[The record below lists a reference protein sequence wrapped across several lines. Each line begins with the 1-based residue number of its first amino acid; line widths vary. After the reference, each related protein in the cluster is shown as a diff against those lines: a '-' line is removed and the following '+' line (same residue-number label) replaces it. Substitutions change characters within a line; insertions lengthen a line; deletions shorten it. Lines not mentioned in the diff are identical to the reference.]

1 MANTISD
8 KTWRDKYRLAAL
20 DQILRRNLIAEDICE
35 VDRSDA
41 KRIDCPYGSQPTAV
55 LQELK
60 GTYTTTAFT
69 TTDDYLEVKHEVIV
83 AEHIYDFENVFSNFD
98 LFSSRFNEQAFAVAE
113 KIDTMVL
120 NELTDSAGESYI
132 TPAGGFSSENTPTI
146 FSNLISKVVGYADFY
161 KGLFLVLENTDVPGI
176 IQKQISSGFSYADM
190 ALKNGFLTNYAG
202 VNIYVTRTGTFVS
215 DTIDED
221 SGLTYTNSGH
231 RVFGVK
237 KVATYASARDIRF
250 EEKPVPGKTGLEV
263 VTIAYIGF
271 KLWKVKENLIVD
283 IAITASS
290 AS

>member
-20 DQILRRNLIAEDICE
+20 DQILRRNLIAEAICE

-41 KRIDCPYGSQPTAV
+41 KRIDCPYGSQSTAV

-60 GTYTTTAFT
+60 GTYTPATFT
-69 TTDDYLEVKHEVIV
+69 TTDDYLQVNHEVI
-83 AEHIYDFENVFSNFD
+83 ASEHIYDFESVFSNFD

-113 KIDTMVL
+113 KIDKMVL
-120 NELTDSAGESYI
+120 NELTDEAGESYS
-132 TPAGGFSSENTPTI
+132 TPAGGFTSDNTPVI
-146 FSNLISKVVGYADFY
+146 FSNLISKVAGYADAY
-161 KGLFLVLENTDVPGI
+161 KGLFIVLENTDIPGI
-176 IQKQISSGFSYADM
+176 IQKQINSGFSYADM
-190 ALKNGFLTNYAG
+190 ALKNGFLTSYMG
-202 VNIYVTRTGTFVS
+202 VDIYVTRTGTFVS

-237 KVATYASARDIRF
+237 KVATYASARGVRF
-250 EEKPVPGKTGLEV
+250 EEKPVSGKTGLEV
-263 VTIAYIGF
+263 TTIAYVGF
-271 KLWKVKENLIVD
+271 KLWEVKKNLIVD
-283 IAITASS
+283 ITITAS

>member
-20 DQILRRNLIAEDICE
+20 DQILRRNLIAEAICE

-41 KRIDCPYGSQPTAV
+41 KRIDCPYGSQSTAV

-60 GTYTTTAFT
+60 GTYTPATFETH
-69 TTDDYLEVKHEVIV
+69 DDYLQVNHEVI
-83 AEHIYDFENVFSNFD
+83 ASEHIYDFESVFSNFD

-113 KIDTMVL
+113 KIDKMVL
-120 NELTDSAGESYI
+120 NELTDEAGESYP
-132 TPAGGFSSENTPTI
+132 TPAGGFTSENTPVI
-146 FSNLISKVVGYADFY
+146 FSNLISKVAGYADAY
-161 KGLFLVLENTDVPGI
+161 KGLFIVLENTDIPGI
-176 IQKQISSGFSYADM
+176 IQKQINSGFSYADM
-190 ALKNGFLTNYAG
+190 ALKNGFLTSYMG
-202 VNIYVTRTGTFVS
+202 VDIYVTRTGTFVS

-237 KVATYASARDIRF
+237 KVATYASARGVRF
-250 EEKPVPGKTGLEV
+250 EEKPVSGKTGLEV
-263 VTIAYIGF
+263 TTIAYVGF
-271 KLWKVKENLIVD
+271 KLWEVKKNLIVD
-283 IAITASS
+283 ITITAS

>member
-20 DQILRRNLIAEDICE
+20 DQILRRNLIAEAICE

-41 KRIDCPYGSQPTAV
+41 KRIDCPYGSQSTAV

-60 GTYTTTAFT
+60 GTYTPATFT
-69 TTDDYLEVKHEVIV
+69 TTDDYLQVNHEVI
-83 AEHIYDFENVFSNFD
+83 ASEHIYDFESVFSNFD

-113 KIDTMVL
+113 KIDKMVL
-120 NELTDSAGESYI
+120 NELTDEAGESYS
-132 TPAGGFSSENTPTI
+132 TPAGGFTSENTPVI
-146 FSNLISKVVGYADFY
+146 FSNLISKVAGYADAY
-161 KGLFLVLENTDVPGI
+161 KGLFIVLENTDIPGI
-176 IQKQISSGFSYADM
+176 IQKQINSGFSYADM
-190 ALKNGFLTNYAG
+190 ALKNGFLTSYMG
-202 VNIYVTRTGTFVS
+202 VDIYVTRTGTFVS

-237 KVATYASARDIRF
+237 KVATYASARGVRF
-250 EEKPVPGKTGLEV
+250 EEKPVSGKTGLEV
-263 VTIAYIGF
+263 TTIAYVGF
-271 KLWKVKENLIVD
+271 KLWEVKKNLIVD
-283 IAITASS
+283 ITITAS

>member
-20 DQILRRNLIAEDICE
+20 DQILRRNLIAEAICE

-41 KRIDCPYGSQPTAV
+41 KRIDCPYGSQSTAV

-60 GTYTTTAFT
+60 GTYTPATFETH
-69 TTDDYLEVKHEVIV
+69 DDWLEVNHEVI
-83 AEHIYDFENVFSNFD
+83 ASEHIYDFESVFSNFD

-113 KIDTMVL
+113 KIDKMVL
-120 NELTDSAGESYI
+120 NELTDEAGESYP
-132 TPAGGFSSENTPTI
+132 TPAGGFTSENTPVI
-146 FSNLISKVVGYADFY
+146 FSNLISKVAGYADAY
-161 KGLFLVLENTDVPGI
+161 KGLFIVLENTDIPGI
-176 IQKQISSGFSYADM
+176 IQKQINSGFSYADM
-190 ALKNGFLTNYAG
+190 ALKNGFLTSYMG
-202 VNIYVTRTGTFVS
+202 VDIYVTRTGTFVS

-237 KVATYASARDIRF
+237 KVATYASARGVRF
-250 EEKPVPGKTGLEV
+250 EEKPVSGKTGLEV
-263 VTIAYIGF
+263 TTIAYVGF
-271 KLWKVKENLIVD
+271 KLWEVKKNLIVD
-283 IAITASS
+283 ITITAS

>member
-20 DQILRRNLIAEDICE
+20 DQILRRNLIAEAICE

-41 KRIDCPYGSQPTAV
+41 KRIDCPYGSQSTAV

-60 GTYTTTAFT
+60 GTYNPATFT
-69 TTDDYLEVKHEVIV
+69 TTDDYLQVNHEVI
-83 AEHIYDFENVFSNFD
+83 ASEHIYDFESVFSNFD

-113 KIDTMVL
+113 KIDKMVL
-120 NELTDSAGESYI
+120 NELTDEAGESYP
-132 TPAGGFSSENTPTI
+132 TPAGGFTSENTPAI
-146 FSNLISKVVGYADFY
+146 FSNLISKVAGYADAY
-161 KGLFLVLENTDVPGI
+161 KGLFIVLENTDIPGI
-176 IQKQISSGFSYADM
+176 IQNQINSGFSYADM
-190 ALKNGFLTNYAG
+190 ALKNGFLTSYMG
-202 VNIYVTRTGTFVS
+202 VDIYVTRTGTFVS

-237 KVATYASARDIRF
+237 KVATYASARGVRF
-250 EEKPVPGKTGLEV
+250 EEKPVSGKTGLEV
-263 VTIAYIGF
+263 TTIAYVGF
-271 KLWKVKENLIVD
+271 KLWEVKKNLIVD
-283 IAITASS
+283 ITITAS

>member
-20 DQILRRNLIAEDICE
+20 DQILRRNLIAEAICE

-41 KRIDCPYGSQPTAV
+41 KRIDCPYGSQSTAV

-60 GTYTTTAFT
+60 GTYTPATFETR
-69 TTDDYLEVKHEVIV
+69 DDWLEVNHEVI
-83 AEHIYDFENVFSNFD
+83 ASEHIYDFESVFSNFD

-113 KIDTMVL
+113 KIDKMVL
-120 NELTDSAGESYI
+120 NELTDEAGESYP
-132 TPAGGFSSENTPTI
+132 TPAGGFTSENTPVI
-146 FSNLISKVVGYADFY
+146 FSNLISKVAGYADAY
-161 KGLFLVLENTDVPGI
+161 KGLFIVLENTDIPGI
-176 IQKQISSGFSYADM
+176 IQKQINSGFSYADM
-190 ALKNGFLTNYAG
+190 ALKNGFLTSYMG
-202 VNIYVTRTGTFVS
+202 VDIYVTRTGTFVS

-237 KVATYASARDIRF
+237 KVATYASARGVRF
-250 EEKPVPGKTGLEV
+250 EEKPVSGKTGLEV
-263 VTIAYIGF
+263 TTIAYVGF
-271 KLWKVKENLIVD
+271 KLWEVKKNLIVD
-283 IAITASS
+283 ITITAS

>member
-20 DQILRRNLIAEDICE
+20 DQILRRNLIAEAICE

-41 KRIDCPYGSQPTAV
+41 KRIDCPYGSQSTAV

-60 GTYTTTAFT
+60 GTYTPATFT
-69 TTDDYLEVKHEVIV
+69 TTDDYLQVNHEVI
-83 AEHIYDFENVFSNFD
+83 ASEHIYDFESVFSNFD

-113 KIDTMVL
+113 KIDKMVL
-120 NELTDSAGESYI
+120 NELTDEAGESYP
-132 TPAGGFSSENTPTI
+132 TPAGGFTSENTPVI
-146 FSNLISKVVGYADFY
+146 FSNLISKVAGYADAY
-161 KGLFLVLENTDVPGI
+161 KGLFIVLENTDIPGI
-176 IQKQISSGFSYADM
+176 IQKQINSGFSYADM
-190 ALKNGFLTNYAG
+190 ALKNGFLTSYMG
-202 VNIYVTRTGTFVS
+202 VDIYVTRTGTFVS

-237 KVATYASARDIRF
+237 KVATYASARGVRF
-250 EEKPVPGKTGLEV
+250 EEKPVSGKTGLEV
-263 VTIAYIGF
+263 TTIAYVGF
-271 KLWKVKENLIVD
+271 KLWEVKKNLIVD
-283 IAITASS
+283 ITITAS